1 MPEDLQMILT
11 GCKWGG
17 QRNVG
22 LTCVVTTLRWY
33 LGVSAKA
40 PTMVAQFG
48 QIAGIWLATGSP
60 KLRNT
65 SCSWEHLGWVLAG
78 KKIFQTLLQLLQLW
92 RQRVGWSSSLI
103 KLQLLL
109 CLTLTGW
116 CRCNGCKQLMLVWN
130 AHCTKFNI
138 AFFWSQTLWW
148 KTRNSTINVGLYQV
162 LSANFQMCKGELR
175 KLR

>member
-1 MPEDLQMILT
+1 MCGHHTEVVS
-11 GCKWGG
+11 GCVCKGTYNGSSIRSNCRYMLGKW
-17 QRNVG
+17 
-22 LTCVVTTLRWY
+22 
-33 LGVSAKA
+33 
-40 PTMVAQFG
+40 
-48 QIAGIWLATGSP
+48 SP

-65 SCSWEHLGWVLAG
+65 SCSWEPLGSVSLAG
-78 KKIFQTLLQLLQLW
+78 EKIFQTLLQLLQLW

-116 CRCNGCKQLMLVWN
+116 CWCNGCKQLMLVWN